1 MAGLAKTTRNYI
13 VDDKF
18 IYPCDLGGVMSP
30 RGMLGLALIIAVLLF
45 APILTI
51 WLIDYI
57 FGTSIGVTLVS
68 YILILAIYILVSIFI
83 GLGAWLAAKVA
94 K

>member
-1 MAGLAKTTRNYI
+1 
-13 VDDKF
+13 
-18 IYPCDLGGVMSP
+18 
-30 RGMLGLALIIAVLLF
+30 MLGLALIIAVLLF

-51 WLIDYI
+51 WLIDYV

-68 YILILAIYILVSIFI
+68 YILILAIYIIVSIFI

>member
-1 MAGLAKTTRNYI
+1 
-13 VDDKF
+13 
-18 IYPCDLGGVMSP
+18 MSP

-51 WLIDYI
+51 WLINYVFATAI
-57 FGTSIGVTLVS
+57 PVNLVS
-68 YILILAIYILVSIFI
+68 YILILAVYILVSIFI

>member
-1 MAGLAKTTRNYI
+1 
-13 VDDKF
+13 
-18 IYPCDLGGVMSP
+18 MSP

-51 WLIDYI
+51 WLIDYV

-68 YILILAIYILVSIFI
+68 YILILAIYIIVSIFI